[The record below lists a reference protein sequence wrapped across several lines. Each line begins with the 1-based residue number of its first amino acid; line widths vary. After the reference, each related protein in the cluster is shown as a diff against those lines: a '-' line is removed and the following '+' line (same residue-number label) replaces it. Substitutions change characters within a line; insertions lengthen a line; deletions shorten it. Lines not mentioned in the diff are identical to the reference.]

1 MEFDQARPIGDV
13 IREQNIVLKG
23 ADALSK
29 QGFVQL
35 PRAILYH
42 PKLTDGARLLYAV
55 LLDYAWNNN
64 YCFPGQK
71 ALSNKTSW
79 DERTVRR
86 HMKTLLG
93 TGLVTIK
100 RRGQGRTNIYELD
113 LTVRKLGRPRPDK
126 FVRSRAD
133 KTDRS

>member
-1 MEFDQARPIGDV
+1 MDFDQARPIGDV
-13 IREQNIVLKG
+13 LREQNIVLKG
-23 ADALSK
+23 ADALSRR
-29 QGFVQL
+29 GFVQL
-35 PRAILYH
+35 PRAILYY

-71 ALSNKTSW
+71 ALSDKTAW
-79 DERTVRR
+79 NERTVRR
-86 HMKTLLG
+86 HMKTLLS

-126 FVRSRAD
+126 F
-133 KTDRS
+133 DRS